1 MNRLHVRVFFIWIFS
16 IAHSYAQLAN
26 DSTSNKWFY
35 LKTIHLEGNKKT
47 KDKIIFREIPL
58 QQGDSINSNALVEFL
73 KKSQQNIMNTSLF
86 NFVTVDTLQIDSMH
100 LQVNVKVVERWYL
113 WPNPIFEIAERNFN
127 TWLENPNFYRV
138 SYGFYLVKNNFRGRK
153 ENIQF
158 RIRLGY
164 AEQYGFAYNIP
175 YLTKKQN
182 LGLGF
187 SFAYSRNHEIQ
198 YASIDNKQVFYKNPD
213 SYVRQELGA
222 RIRLN
227 YRIGIYGSHSGELRY
242 NEATIADTIRILAP
256 NYLGKG
262 ATKTQFF
269 SINFQLREDQR
280 DYKPYPLQGFVA
292 VLDLTQVGFGILK
305 DEDFSIFRTELQYN
319 RYDHL
324 FKRFYLAEGIK
335 LKLSP
340 NAQQPYFVQR
350 GLGFSDF
357 VRGYEL
363 YVIDGQNYGLLKT
376 NVKYQLVKP
385 HIQKLAWVPSEKFS
399 KFHYAFY
406 VNLFADA
413 GYVVDSSYESQNKLA
428 NKLIYSTGLGLDMV
442 TYYDLVFRIEATIN
456 AQNKSGIFLHLVA
469 PI

>member
-1 MNRLHVRVFFIWIFS
+1 M
-16 IAHSYAQLAN
+16 
-26 DSTSNKWFY
+26 
-35 LKTIHLEGNKKT
+35 
-47 KDKIIFREIPL
+47 
-58 QQGDSINSNALVEFL
+58 
-73 KKSQQNIMNTSLF
+73 
-86 NFVTVDTLQIDSMH
+86 
-100 LQVNVKVVERWYL
+100 
-113 WPNPIFEIAERNFN
+113 
-127 TWLENPNFYRV
+127 
-138 SYGFYLVKNNFRGRK
+138 
-153 ENIQF
+153 
-158 RIRLGY
+158 
-164 AEQYGFAYNIP
+164 
-175 YLTKKQN
+175 
-182 LGLGF
+182 
-187 SFAYSRNHEIQ
+187 
-198 YASIDNKQVFYKNPD
+198 
-213 SYVRQELGA
+213 
-222 RIRLN
+222 
-227 YRIGIYGSHSGELRY
+227 
-242 NEATIADTIRILAP
+242 
-256 NYLGKG
+256 
-262 ATKTQFF
+262 
-269 SINFQLREDQR
+269 
-280 DYKPYPLQGFVA
+280 
-292 VLDLTQVGFGILK
+292 K

-385 HIQKLAWVPSEKFS
+385 HTQKLAWVPSEKFS

-428 NKLIYSTGLGLDMV
+428 NKLIYSTGLGLDLV